1 MTLAATTNDGFRRIY
16 IRRDNPIAKLIFA
29 VREELGGDAG
39 IIVGVVASER
49 SLLRRNTGKTVFA
62 LKTAASYYK
71 YYYMYPKVLSDED
84 SWELAFDSVVFDLEA
99 LDAKLSSGDEKQIII
114 CDDIGRWFP
123 RRNVYT
129 KDEREILGRFQTFR
143 LLAAGLIWTT
153 TSVYNVPTR
162 ILIETD
168 IVAFITRHD
177 RKQSIADFRK
187 PYVIG
192 TSKIVFQKTDIPNH
206 YFTVWIPDSVYYRYV
221 RERISRFG
229 ASANPS
235 GEQQI

>member
-1 MTLAATTNDGFRRIY
+1 MTLAATTNDSFRRIY

-114 CDDIGRWFP
+114 CDDIGLS
-123 RRNVYT
+123 
-129 KDEREILGRFQTFR
+129 ILFCYYGVKVFK
-143 LLAAGLIWTT
+143 
-153 TSVYNVPTR
+153 
-162 ILIETD
+162 IE
-168 IVAFITRHD
+168 
-177 RKQSIADFRK
+177 
-187 PYVIG
+187 
-192 TSKIVFQKTDIPNH
+192 
-206 YFTVWIPDSVYYRYV
+206 FTVNLTFNSFLLLP
-221 RERISRFG
+221 
-229 ASANPS
+229 
-235 GEQQI
+235 